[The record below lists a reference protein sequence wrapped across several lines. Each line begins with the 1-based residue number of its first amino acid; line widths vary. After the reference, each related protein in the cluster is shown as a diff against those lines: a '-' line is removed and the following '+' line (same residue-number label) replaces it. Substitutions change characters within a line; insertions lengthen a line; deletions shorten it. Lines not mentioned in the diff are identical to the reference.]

1 MVKASVTKSI
11 LLVASMAAW
20 LLVGGGLIYL
30 SPTIANNLTHSEMT
44 ATWMKTLTRSGYYP
58 KLAIG
63 VSLVMTIVGSILS
76 VIQLGDLKFND
87 PTIYRKQ

>member
-1 MVKASVTKSI
+1 MVKSSTTKSI

-20 LLVGGGLIYL
+20 LLAGGGLIYL
-30 SPTIANNLTHSEMT
+30 SPVIANNLTHSEMT
-44 ATWMKTLTRSGYYP
+44 ATWIQTLTRGGYYP
-58 KLAIG
+58 KPAIG